1 MNWRDYYNTI
11 TPGSSNGYISMFDGY
26 ARNYMD
32 PNSKYNTGL
41 RQQFNRQ
48 GQDIAS
54 SQHAQGMKMQAAGVN
69 PFANQQYR
77 QASGQAR
84 EASMGA
90 YNEAV
95 RGNQQ
100 LGAGMLGMGLQA
112 RTQMSQQEQQHDA
125 MARER
130 AQHERGQWLT
140 LGGTLLGATVMGPVA
155 SMFTKPTSIVNNM
168 PEGMGPLATSMYQ
181 TSPEAASVQDW
192 VAKNNI
198 NPSNLN
204 NNDAQEYKSARSLFG
219 DYAIQQWQRQA
230 MDKGV
235 IDRQTYMP
243 QSFIDARTR
252 AIAKRHPLEQGVTN
266 TTTATETQVTAPRY
280 SIPAGELESYG
291 RSYGGNFVNNIN
303 SMLESGLT
311 WEEYAAQQGW
321 IRGSSQYNQLRNA
334 ARKWGW

>member
-1 MNWRDYYNTI
+1 MNWRDYYNTT
-11 TPGSSNGYISMFDGY
+11 TPGNSNGYISMFDGY

-41 RQQFNRQ
+41 RHQFNSQ
-48 GQDIAS
+48 GQDMAS

-84 EASMGA
+84 EASMSA

-125 MARER
+125 MAKER

-192 VAKNNI
+192 VVKNNVNTDALGDITSPEYANARRMFGDGGISAWQDNALSRGVI
-198 NPSNLN
+198 NPSTRTPGWLN
-204 NNDAQEYKSARSLFG
+204 KSLLS
-219 DYAIQQWQRQA
+219 QA
-230 MDKGV
+230 TTP
-235 IDRQTYMP
+235 QTEAATP
-243 QSFIDARTR
+243 AV
-252 AIAKRHPLEQGVTN
+252 P
-266 TTTATETQVTAPRY
+266 TATEQAAY
-280 SIPAGELESYG
+280 SPEQETKFRAYMREAWGPQAEGKSIERLMRVYNSW
-291 RSYGGNFVNNIN
+291 RGNNF
-303 SMLESGLT
+303 SWDT
-311 WEEYAAQQGW
+311 W
-321 IRGSSQYNQLRNA
+321 R
-334 ARKWGW
+334 

>member
-1 MNWRDYYNTI
+1 MNWRDYYNTN

-26 ARNYMD
+26 AKNYMD
-32 PNSKYNTGL
+32 PNSKYNTSL
-41 RQQFNRQ
+41 RNQFNRQ

-95 RGNQQ
+95 RSNQQ

-125 MARER
+125 MAKER

-140 LGGTLLGATVMGPVA
+140 LGGTLLGASIMGPVA

-168 PEGMGPLATSMYQ
+168 PEGMGPLATNMYK
-181 TSPEAASVQDW
+181 TSPEAANVQDW
-192 VAKNNI
+192 VVKNNVDT
-198 NPSNLN
+198 NALGDMTSP
-204 NNDAQEYKSARSLFG
+204 EYANARRMFG
-219 DYAIQQWQRQA
+219 DDAISAWQDNA
-230 MDKGV
+230 LSMGV
-235 IDRQTYMP
+235 IDPFTKTPGWLRETLLKQANATP
-243 QSFIDARTR
+243 AET
-252 AIAKRHPLEQGVTN
+252 ATTTN
-266 TTTATETQVTAPRY
+266 TVAPTRRY
-280 SIPAGELESYG
+280 SIPTGELEAYG
-291 RSYGGNFVNNIN
+291 ASYGGNFVNNIN
-303 SMLESGLT
+303 SMLESGLP
-311 WEEYAAQQGW
+311 WEEYARQQGW
-321 IRGSSQYNQLRNA
+321 RRGSAQYNQLRNA
-334 ARKWGW
+334 ARQWRW